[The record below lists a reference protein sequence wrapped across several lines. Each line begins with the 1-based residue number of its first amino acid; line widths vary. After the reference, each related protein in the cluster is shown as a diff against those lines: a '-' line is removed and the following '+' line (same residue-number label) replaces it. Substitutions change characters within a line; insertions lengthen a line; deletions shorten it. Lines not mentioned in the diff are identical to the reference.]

1 MKLSALVAHTLRQNH
16 ENKIKHT
23 TILIKQLE
31 KQINNLV
38 CQVT

>member
-1 MKLSALVAHTLRQNH
+1 MKLSAFTLRQNH
-16 ENKIKHT
+16 ENKIKPT
-23 TILIKQLE
+23 TTFIKQLE